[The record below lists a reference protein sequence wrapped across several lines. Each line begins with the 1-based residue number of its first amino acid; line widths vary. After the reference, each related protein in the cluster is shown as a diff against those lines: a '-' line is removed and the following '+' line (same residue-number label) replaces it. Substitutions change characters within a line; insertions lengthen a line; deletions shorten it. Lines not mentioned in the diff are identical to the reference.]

1 LTARLALD
9 GQHPGA
15 LSASETRHLE
25 VTVRREELV
34 IDREP
39 LAEAPV
45 AAVRPPP
52 EPLVVVLHEEVPVV
66 DIRTRPYQE
75 VTVTVELVTTEQP
88 VSTELQHEH
97 IQVETDTAAGDAP

>member
-1 LTARLALD
+1 M
-9 GQHPGA
+9 
-15 LSASETRHLE
+15 
-25 VTVRREELV
+25 RREELV

-52 EPLVVVLHEEVPVV
+52 EPLVFVLHEEVPVV

-75 VTVTVELVTTEQP
+75 APSPRAGDHRQP

-97 IQVETDTAAGDAP
+97 IQVETDTTAGDAP

>member
-1 LTARLALD
+1 M
-9 GQHPGA
+9 
-15 LSASETRHLE
+15 
-25 VTVRREELV
+25 RREELV

-45 AAVRPPP
+45 EAVRPPP

-75 VTVTVELVTTEQP
+75 ATITVELVTTEQP
-88 VSTELQHEH
+88 LTTELQHEH
-97 IQVETDTAAGDAP
+97 IQVETDTTAGDAP